1 MFRPGQLKFG
11 DIEVIIK
18 IKSSN
23 RPSNKLFANF
33 LFMAILIIV
42 PVLFVAPNA
51 NIGVFA
57 QNSNNWYVG
66 KGVQENSY
74 YTYTIHTTT

>member
-42 PVLFVAPNA
+42 PVLFVAP
-51 NIGVFA
+51 
-57 QNSNNWYVG
+57 
-66 KGVQENSY
+66 
-74 YTYTIHTTT
+74 T